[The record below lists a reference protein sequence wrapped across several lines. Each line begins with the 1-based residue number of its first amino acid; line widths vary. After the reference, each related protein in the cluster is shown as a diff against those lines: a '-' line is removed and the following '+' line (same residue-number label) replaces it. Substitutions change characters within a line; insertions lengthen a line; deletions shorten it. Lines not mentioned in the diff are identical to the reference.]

1 MTARNRAGMA
11 ALSHHQSQ
19 ELRCHLPCASA
30 TKPSQ
35 PSRPCR
41 EALDQVRGIVRDNA
55 DTQPEVLD
63 VDTGQPV
70 APDAS
75 QGSRD
80 RLASKIGF

>member
-1 MTARNRAGMA
+1 
-11 ALSHHQSQ
+11 
-19 ELRCHLPCASA
+19 
-30 TKPSQ
+30 
-35 PSRPCR
+35 
-41 EALDQVRGIVRDNA
+41 VRGIVRDNA